1 MNIKPFAVE
10 EWMNEYE
17 VGARY
22 NIAETCVDSVSLD
35 ELFELTGENKE
46 DFLKD
51 FCAQRLT
58 YGDIWGS
65 EALRSGISKLYH
77 TIKADEVVLTHGAAG
92 ANHHV
97 FCSLISAGDRVVSIM
112 PTYQQ
117 LYSIPE
123 AIGAD
128 VAIMHLKQEND
139 YLPDLNELKSLVT
152 PETKMICINN
162 PNNPTGALMSKELL
176 ESIVEIARG
185 VGAYILC
192 DEVYRH
198 LTQEDEW
205 CESIVDLYEKGISVS
220 SMSKVF
226 SLAGL
231 RMGWIATHDEA
242 ARKAFL
248 SHRDYNLISCGMFD
262 DAIASIA
269 LRHSDVMLKR
279 NQRIVRENLAILDD
293 WIKENP
299 HFFYTKPK
307 AGTTALV
314 YYDFDIPSYE
324 FCKRMYHET
333 GAFVT
338 PGDCFEEPKSFRVG
352 YGYSDDTA
360 NCASNGEIERGLAE
374 GAFGL
379 DHVLGELGDVLVGK
393 VPGRTSAE
401 DVTVFDSAGTAL
413 LDIACAKIA
422 LDAAARRGLGT
433 VAEL

>member
-17 VGARY
+17 VGALY

-162 PNNPTGALMSKELL
+162 PNNPTGATYTVDQLKEWVRWAKANNALILFDAAYECFVSEPGLARSIYEVEGAKDCAVEVCSFSKIAGFTGTRCGYTVVPHELEREGMNINKLWLRRQTTKFNGVPYVVQRAAAAVFTESGMAEIQSNLDYYRRNAKVIADALDECGVWYCGGKNSPYIWLRCPGNMKSWEFFDWLL
-176 ESIVEIARG
+176 ENCGVVGTPG
-185 VGAYILC
+185 VGFGECGEGYF
-192 DEVYRH
+192 R
-198 LTQEDEW
+198 LTAFGDA
-205 CESIVDLYEKGISVS
+205 EKT
-220 SMSKVF
+220 KV
-226 SLAGL
+226 
-231 RMGWIATHDEA
+231 A
-242 ARKAFL
+242 AQRIK
-248 SHRDYNLISCGMFD
+248 
-262 DAIASIA
+262 DAIKA
-269 LRHSDVMLKR
+269 L
-279 NQRIVRENLAILDD
+279 
-293 WIKENP
+293 
-299 HFFYTKPK
+299 
-307 AGTTALV
+307 
-314 YYDFDIPSYE
+314 
-324 FCKRMYHET
+324 
-333 GAFVT
+333 
-338 PGDCFEEPKSFRVG
+338 
-352 YGYSDDTA
+352 
-360 NCASNGEIERGLAE
+360 
-374 GAFGL
+374 
-379 DHVLGELGDVLVGK
+379 
-393 VPGRTSAE
+393 
-401 DVTVFDSAGTAL
+401 
-413 LDIACAKIA
+413 
-422 LDAAARRGLGT
+422 
-433 VAEL
+433 

>member
-1 MNIKPFAVE
+1 MSS
-10 EWMNEYE
+10 M
-17 VGARY
+17 
-22 NIAETCVDSVSLD
+22 CS
-35 ELFELTGENKE
+35 
-46 DFLKD
+46 
-51 FCAQRLT
+51 QRLT
-58 YGDIWGS
+58 YGNIEGAP
-65 EALRSGISKLYH
+65 ELKSGICKLYK
-77 TIKADEVVLTHGAAG
+77 TLKPEEIVTTHGASG

-97 FCSLISAGDRVVSIM
+97 FYSLVEPGDRVISIM

-123 AIGAD
+123 SFGAD
-128 VAIMHLKQEND
+128 LKLLHLSEKNGF
-139 YLPDLNELKSLVT
+139 LPDLDELRALAV
-152 PETKMICINN
+152 PGTKMICINN
-162 PNNPTGALMSKELL
+162 PNNPTGALMTKDMLMQ
-176 ESIVEIARG
+176 IVEIAKS
-185 VGAYILC
+185 VGAYVMC

-198 LTQEDEW
+198 LTQKDEW

-338 PGDCFEEPKSFRVG
+338 PGDCFEQPHSMRVG
-352 YGYSDDTA
+352 YACDVNTLRD
-360 NCASNGEIERGLAE
+360 GLA
-374 GAFGL
+374 A
-379 DHVLGELGDVLVGK
+379 
-393 VPGRTSAE
+393 
-401 DVTVFDSAGTAL
+401 VTKF
-413 LDIACAKIA
+413 
-422 LDAAARRGLGT
+422 AATL
-433 VAEL
+433 